1 MDGTKNLEGKYKK
14 PRLKWEDQAI
24 HVHLAV
30 NFLCDLERVT
40 QTLGLNFPIC
50 QMGGLDS
57 SIREPPSLLVPP
69 PSYCHVCLPPVTL
82 LTEYY
87 S

>member
-1 MDGTKNLEGKYKK
+1 MDGTKNLEGKCKK
-14 PRLKWEDQAI
+14 PRLKREDQAT

-30 NFLCDLERVT
+30 NFLCDLGRVT
-40 QTLGLNFPIC
+40 HTLGLNFPVY

-57 SIREPPSLLVPP
+57 SIREPPSLLVPT
-69 PSYCHVCLPPVTL
+69 PSFCHVCLPPVTL
-82 LTEYY
+82 LTKYY